1 MNGGLK
7 VGDIVIGKITGVQS
21 YGAFVEI
28 NSQTQGLIHI
38 SEISERFVRDI
49 SDFVSLGEEVR
60 VKILSIDPN
69 TGKLSLSIKE
79 LQKNLDNEDQLN
91 QKTVYRV
98 AKPSSSG
105 FQILKRKLDEW
116 IKQSVSKENLLK

>member
-49 SDFVSLGEEVR
+49 RDFVSLGEEVT

-79 LQKNLDNEDQLN
+79 LQKISDNNEEQLS
-91 QKTVYRV
+91 QKTLYRV
-98 AKPSSSG
+98 PKPSSSG
-105 FQILKRKLDEW
+105 FHILKKKLDEW
-116 IKQSVSKENLLK
+116 IKQSI